1 MGGVCFHPALM
12 SFDIAEVLLCKLV
25 VDNLWGHKNQQ
36 DVSKCTLLSMWVKNS
51 SNMVGFGVTFVQNNF
66 KIFLKE
72 SMNIICKEVIAK
84 HFNMN
89 K

>member
-1 MGGVCFHPALM
+1 
-12 SFDIAEVLLCKLV
+12 
-25 VDNLWGHKNQQ
+25 
-36 DVSKCTLLSMWVKNS
+36 
-51 SNMVGFGVTFVQNNF
+51 MVGFGVTFVQNNF

-89 K
+89 E